1 VPGAIARA
9 HGMSKF
15 LLHRLLQ
22 FPLILAV
29 IYLLTFLLV
38 WVAPGDPFA
47 GEKNMDPVVV
57 RTLKQRFHADS
68 AWQFLAWYPTNVL
81 TRGDFGWSMQYR
93 EWSVNDIIWTTLPV
107 SITLGL
113 FSLTLAVLLG
123 VGVGTLAAV
132 RRGGVLDW
140 TSLSITLIGIS
151 LPSFVTAAVLLLL
164 AANVRV
170 FPVGGWGHFSDIV
183 LPGLALSLA
192 PMAYIARLTRVA
204 MLDVLGSDFVRTA
217 RAKGLSKSMVVWK
230 HCLRNAFLPVLSFL
244 GPAAATTLTGSFVVE
259 KVFNIPGLG
268 QHFVNSVLNRDR
280 TLILGV
286 VMVYSVFLL
295 AFNLLVDVAYAWVD
309 PRIDVA
315 GGGAAGK

>member
-1 VPGAIARA
+1 MHKVV
-9 HGMSKF
+9 
-15 LLHRLLQ
+15 LYRLLQ
-22 FPLILAV
+22 FPLILGI

-57 RTLKQRFHADS
+57 QGLKEKFHAGS
-68 AWQFLAWYPTNVL
+68 AWQFLGWYPWNVV
-81 TRGDFGWSMQYR
+81 RHQDFGWSMQYR
-93 EWSVNDIIWTTLPV
+93 EWSVNDIIGTALPISV
-107 SITLGL
+107 TLGL
-113 FSLTLAVLLG
+113 FAMIVALF
-123 VGVGTLAAV
+123 VGVAIGTLAAV
-132 RRGGVLDW
+132 NRDGLLDW
-140 TSLSITLIGIS
+140 TSLSVTLVGIS
-151 LPSFVTAAVLLLL
+151 LPSFVSAAVLLVL
-164 AANVRV
+164 AS
-170 FPVGGWGHFSDIV
+170 FTKSLPIGGWGNLSDMV
-183 LPGLALSLA
+183 LPGIALSLL

-217 RAKGLSKSMVVWK
+217 RAKGLSKSVVIWK

-295 AFNLLVDVAYAWVD
+295 IFNLMVDIAYAFVD
-309 PRIDVA
+309 PRIDI
-315 GGGAAGK
+315 AAEGK